1 MFENTGY
8 SFAFLKLSNRIIG
21 IIGIVVMLMLVILQT
36 ACVSFDKR
44 ISTEP
49 VNKEAIQSLD
59 ALFSI
64 HPSYYSKNEEYPPNV
79 ALLFDRVE
87 DMSAIDS
94 IQITIRN
101 KESLTIKFLAGNK
114 SVGGGTYTTDNGLE
128 FDNAGRMHL
137 PNKYVYA
144 IIGGSIRKM
153 TLYLNEAGDLVITNT
168 TFGGFGLWILIPSMY
183 TEHMWIFSRIR

>member
-8 SFAFLKLSNRIIG
+8 SFAFLKLSNR

-44 ISTEP
+44 ISTES
-49 VNKEAIQSLD
+49 VNKEAMQSLD

-87 DMSAIDS
+87 DISAIDS

-101 KESLTIKFLAGNK
+101 KESLTVKFLAGKK
-114 SVGGGTYTTDNGLE
+114 SVGGGTYTTYDGLE

-144 IIGGSIRKM
+144 IVAGSIRKM
-153 TLYLNEAGDLVITNT
+153 TLYLNDAGDLVITHT
-168 TFGGFGLWILIPSMY
+168 TVGGFGFWILIPFTIY
-183 TEHMWIFSRIR
+183 TEHMWVFSRIH

>member
-1 MFENTGY
+1 MFENTSY
-8 SFAFLKLSNRIIG
+8 SIAFLKLPG
-21 IIGIVVMLMLVILQT
+21 HIVGVLVTLMLILQLT

-87 DMSAIDS
+87 DISAIDS

-101 KESLTIKFLAGNK
+101 KETLTIKFLTGKK
-114 SVGGGTYTTDNGLE
+114 SVGGGTYTTFDGLE
-128 FDNAGRMHL
+128 VDNEGRMHL
-137 PNKYVYA
+137 PNKYQYIGVY
-144 IIGGSIRKM
+144 GNIRKT
-153 TLYLNEAGDLVITNT
+153 TLYLNDAGDLVVTRTYI
-168 TFGGFGLWILIPSMY
+168 GGVGYGILIPSIY
-183 TEHMWIFSRIR
+183 IEQMWVFSRIS